1 MAFSNLG
8 SMNLPRKPEAVG
20 TDLLEIDSDLEL
32 GIDQLDTGLLPCGF
46 PEREPAELLESL
58 WDDLSSGVADRHAV
72 HTTPVWAE
80 SSSPPSIKMDQHE
93 MWTLLKDIKNNPERF
108 TDEIMQNRIVGL

>member
-32 GIDQLDTGLLPCGF
+32 GIDQL
-46 PEREPAELLESL
+46 EREPAELLESL